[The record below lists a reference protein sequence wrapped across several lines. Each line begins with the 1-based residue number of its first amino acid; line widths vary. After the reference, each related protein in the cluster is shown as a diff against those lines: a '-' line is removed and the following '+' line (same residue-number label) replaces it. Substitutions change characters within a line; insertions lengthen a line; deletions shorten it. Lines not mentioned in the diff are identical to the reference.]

1 MTRQEAE
8 AEAEAQELDREDLK
22 LAREAGTERERR
34 QAASRLLARHQD
46 RVYAWCYRYV
56 EDHDRALELAQDV
69 MLNAYRSLPQYV
81 HRARFS
87 SWLFVIARNRCLRD
101 LRRPALTQALDL
113 DPDSLHSKNPGP
125 ARRYEEAHGEERL
138 KLLILDH
145 LDAREQ
151 DALQLR
157 CVEGLPLNTIT
168 EVLGIKERS
177 GARGLLQRARRKL
190 RVAMKEQ
197 GYE

>member
-8 AEAEAQELDREDLK
+8 ERRLDGEDLE
-22 LAREAGTERERR
+22 LAREAATETERR
-34 QAASRLLARHQD
+34 QAASRLLTRHQD
-46 RVYAWCYRYV
+46 RIYAWCYRYV
-56 EDHDRALELAQDV
+56 ENHERALELAQDV
-69 MLNAYRSLPQYV
+69 MLNAYRSLPNYV

-113 DPDSLHSKNPGP
+113 DPDSLHSENPGP
-125 ARRYEEAHGEERL
+125 ARRYEETHGEERL
-138 KLLILDH
+138 KLMIREH
-145 LDAREQ
+145 LDAQEQ

-157 CVEGLPLNTIT
+157 CIEGLPLNTIT
-168 EVLGIKERS
+168 AVLGIKERS

-190 RVAMKEQ
+190 RAAMEEH
-197 GYE
+197 GHE

>member
-8 AEAEAQELDREDLK
+8 ERRLDGEDLE
-22 LAREAGTERERR
+22 LAREAATETERR
-34 QAASRLLARHQD
+34 QAASRLLTRHQD
-46 RVYAWCYRYV
+46 RIYAWCYRYV
-56 EDHDRALELAQDV
+56 ENHDRALELAQDV
-69 MLNAYRSLPQYV
+69 MMNAYRSLPNYV

-113 DPDSLHSKNPGP
+113 DPDSLHSENPGP
-125 ARRYEEAHGEERL
+125 ARRYEEAHGEDRL
-138 KLLILDH
+138 KHLIREH

-157 CVEGLPLNTIT
+157 CIEGLPLNTIT
-168 EVLGIKERS
+168 AVLGIQERS

-190 RVAMKEQ
+190 RAAMKEH
-197 GYE
+197 GHE